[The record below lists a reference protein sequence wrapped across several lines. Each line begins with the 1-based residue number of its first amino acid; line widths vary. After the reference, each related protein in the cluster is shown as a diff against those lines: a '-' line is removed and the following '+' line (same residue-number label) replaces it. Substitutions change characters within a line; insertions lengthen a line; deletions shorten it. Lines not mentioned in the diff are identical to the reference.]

1 MHFQHLKDLYF
12 QKVLSKLK
20 TYMPN
25 NSFNRNRNISFT
37 ESINEAIDLF
47 MNKNKKSIIM
57 GLGINDPKRIFGTT
71 KNLFEKYG
79 KERCIETP
87 TSENSMTAVAIGNSI
102 MGVNTL
108 LVHQRVEFSL
118 LGFDQIVNQASKW
131 FYMTDGRQNV
141 PLTIRL
147 IVGRGWGQGPQHAQN
162 LTSVFSHIPG
172 LKVFVPS
179 TPYEAK
185 GLLIRAL
192 NDPNPVIFYEHR
204 WLHNLKQ
211 NVPRKYFESSQSST
225 LIKRVGSDMTIVSY
239 SIMTIEA
246 LKVHEILKNN
256 QINAEV
262 IDLKIIKP
270 LNISEIIKSVK
281 KTGKLVFL
289 EDDWLDFAIGSEIIS
304 KLVEYDEKI
313 FQSKPIRIGFKNT
326 PSPSSVTLAEDF
338 YPNYISIIKIM
349 AKKFNLKL
357 DIRKNIN
364 EFKSDSKDIPY
375 QGFTGPF

>member
-1 MHFQHLKDLYF
+1 
-12 QKVLSKLK
+12 
-20 TYMPN
+20 MPS

-47 MNKNKKSIIM
+47 MNKNKKSMIM

-71 KNLFEKYG
+71 KNLVEKYG
-79 KERCIETP
+79 TERCIETP

-108 LVHQRVEFSL
+108 LVHQRVEFGL

-162 LTSVFSHIPG
+162 LTSIFSHIPG
-172 LKVFVPS
+172 LKVFIPS

-256 QINAEV
+256 QINAEI

-304 KLVEYDEKI
+304 KLVEYDQKI

-338 YPNYISIIKIM
+338 YPNYISIIKII